1 MPSYKIQI
9 EKRALKQLSSL
20 PKQFK
25 SRIKSVI
32 SSLAEKPRPSGIK
45 KLHGKMGI
53 YRIRQGRYRVI
64 LYIDDKNKMIQILKI
79 GDRKAVY
86 K

>member
-1 MPSYKIQI
+1 
-9 EKRALKQLSSL
+9 
-20 PKQFK
+20 
-25 SRIKSVI
+25 
-32 SSLAEKPRPSGIK
+32 
-45 KLHGKMGI
+45 MGI